1 MNFNEKEKI
10 YQEML
15 KNSPHLLEK
24 YSPVK
29 KLDRKPES
37 PLEKLKNMRKDKLK
51 DISLKSCDPKE
62 TKKTLPRVKAD
73 DVKLI
78 AYELKLRFILKKID
92 INNIEQ
98 VISAIISLKNSYF
111 SHFLMKIL
119 RLEAARRF
127 LKWRTF

>member
-1 MNFNEKEKI
+1 MQEEIVKERMNFNEKEKI
-10 YQEML
+10 YQEMI
-15 KNSPHLLEK
+15 KNSPHLIEK

-29 KLDRKPES
+29 KLERTHES

-62 TKKTLPRVKAD
+62 TKKTLPRVKTD

-98 VISAIISLKNSYF
+98 VIFLTIFLVVIIYVVSF
-111 SHFLMKIL
+111 
-119 RLEAARRF
+119 
-127 LKWRTF
+127 

>member
-1 MNFNEKEKI
+1 MQEEIVKERMNFNEKEKI
-10 YQEML
+10 YQEMI
-15 KNSPHLLEK
+15 KNSPHLIEK

-29 KLDRKPES
+29 KLERTHES

-62 TKKTLPRVKAD
+62 TKKTLPRVKTD

-98 VISAIISLKNSYF
+98 VIFLSIFLVVIIYVVSF
-111 SHFLMKIL
+111 
-119 RLEAARRF
+119 
-127 LKWRTF
+127 